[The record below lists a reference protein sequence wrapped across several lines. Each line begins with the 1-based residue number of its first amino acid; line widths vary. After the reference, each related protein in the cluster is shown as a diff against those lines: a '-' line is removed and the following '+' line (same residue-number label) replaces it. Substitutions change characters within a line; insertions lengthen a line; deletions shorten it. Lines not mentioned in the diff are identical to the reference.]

1 MWGFN
6 RCSYGCGMRS
16 HRIRTLPCPMYTL
29 CPNPQVCC
37 FDYVRAV
44 ISTVYG
50 MASTSQSSFA
60 TLKGWKKLHER
71 EKPGLLTQIQ
81 KWRWWEVVRRKKSL
95 RQKIDTKKW
104 EKGAK
109 RRGKNLWSRE
119 GKQERVIGREKILSD
134 VVSRPALKVCYITIW
149 SFQVRCR
156 TGLVKKTN
164 TVNDS
169 HMENVKQK

>member
-16 HRIRTLPCPMYTL
+16 GRIRTLPCPMYTL

-44 ISTVYG
+44 SSTAYG
-50 MASTSQSSFA
+50 TASTSQSSFA
-60 TLKGWKKLHER
+60 TLKGWKKMTWKGEAWPTYTDTEMEMVGSC
-71 EKPGLLTQIQ
+71 EK
-81 KWRWWEVVRRKKSL
+81 KK
-95 RQKIDTKKW
+95 RQKIHTKKW